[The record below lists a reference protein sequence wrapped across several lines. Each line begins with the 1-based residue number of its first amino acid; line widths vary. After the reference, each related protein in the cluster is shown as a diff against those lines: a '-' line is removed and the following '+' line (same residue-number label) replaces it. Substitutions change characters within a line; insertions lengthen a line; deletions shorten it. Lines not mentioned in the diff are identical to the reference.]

1 MTRLALLGLLGCGAS
16 AHTEDG
22 HDPAP
27 QGRLLHEMFSDHA
40 VLQRDR
46 PIAVWGDRVTLSLGA
61 ASAETRADAG
71 GHWRAALPAQAAGGP
86 YTLNVHAQS
95 GRSQSIADVL
105 LGDVYLCSGQSNME
119 LAVARSLDAADEIAA
134 AKSDTIRLMSV
145 AHAGSAAPLARFQ
158 NPVAWTSASPD
169 TVRDFSAVCYYFA
182 RELQKSVPVPLGL
195 IHSSWGG

>member
-1 MTRLALLGLLGCGAS
+1 MGRKPCRSRSIHDCLGFESASMIALPEIAVRCFVRIMTRLALLGLLGCGAS

-46 PIAVWGDRVTLSLGA
+46 PIAVWGEASAGDRVTLSLGA

-86 YTLNVHAQS
+86 YTLTVHAQS

-119 LAVARSLDAADEIAA
+119 LAVGRALDAADEIAA
-134 AKSDTIRLMSV
+134 A
-145 AHAGSAAPLARFQ
+145 
-158 NPVAWTSASPD
+158 
-169 TVRDFSAVCYYFA
+169 
-182 RELQKSVPVPLGL
+182 
-195 IHSSWGG
+195 